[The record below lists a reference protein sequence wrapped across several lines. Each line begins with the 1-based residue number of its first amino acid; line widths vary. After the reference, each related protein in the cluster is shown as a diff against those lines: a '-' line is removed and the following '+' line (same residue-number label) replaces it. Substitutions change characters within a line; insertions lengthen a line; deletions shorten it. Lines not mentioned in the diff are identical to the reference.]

1 MAKPD
6 QFSSVRSQ
14 RINRYF
20 SDSFKKKKVKELE
33 QNLTTVVEIS
43 RTYEVSRSAVYKWLD
58 KFSTMRKKG
67 IRQVVEPASDT
78 RKLKELK
85 ERIIQLERLVGQ
97 KQIQLEFSQK
107 MIELAEQKYGIDIK
121 KNAGSPLSN
130 GSGAIKALTGGK

>member
-6 QFSSVRSQ
+6 QFSSVRNQ

-43 RTYEVSRSAVYKWLD
+43 RTYEVSRSAVYKWWD

-67 IRQVVEPASDT
+67 IRQVVEPESDT

-85 ERIIQLERLVGQ
+85 ERITQLERLVGQ

-121 KNAGSPLSN
+121 KNVGSQLSS
-130 GSGAIKALTGGK
+130 GSGAIDPCTGGK

>member
-6 QFSSVRSQ
+6 QFSPIRSQ

-43 RTYEVSRSAVYKWLD
+43 RTYEVSRSAVYKWWD
-58 KFSTMRKKG
+58 KFSIMRKKG
-67 IRQVVEPASDT
+67 IRQVVEPESDT

-85 ERIIQLERLVGQ
+85 ERLTQLERLVGQ

-107 MIELAEQKYGIDIK
+107 MIELAEQKYGIEIK
-121 KNAGSPLSN
+121 KNAGSQLSS
-130 GSGAIKALTGGK
+130 GSGAIDPLTGGK

>member
-1 MAKPD
+1 MANPD
-6 QFSSVRSQ
+6 QFSSVRNQ

-43 RTYEVSRSAVYKWLD
+43 RTYEVSRSAVYKWWD

-67 IRQVVEPASDT
+67 IRQVIEPESDT

-85 ERIIQLERLVGQ
+85 ERIIQLEQLVGQ

-121 KNAGSPLSN
+121 KNAGSQLSS
-130 GSGAIKALTGGK
+130 GSGAIDPLTGGK